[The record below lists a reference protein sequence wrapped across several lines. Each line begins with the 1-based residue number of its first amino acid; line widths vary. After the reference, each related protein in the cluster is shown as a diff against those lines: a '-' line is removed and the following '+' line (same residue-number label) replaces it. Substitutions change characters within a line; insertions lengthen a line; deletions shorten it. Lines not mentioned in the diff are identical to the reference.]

1 MTYLSAISQIT
12 RLKAFKSATS
22 AASGPSATSSTPFIY
37 DPLIGERNESEL
49 VRIYY

>member
-12 RLKAFKSATS
+12 RLKAFKT
-22 AASGPSATSSTPFIY
+22 AASTTSKTPFIY
-37 DPLIGERNESEL
+37 DPLIEERNELEF